1 METTGTKNDGL
12 KLKVYGEWG
21 DSLTDRLK
29 IALKLK
35 RLEFE
40 YVEEDPVNKS
50 SSILLYNPVYNQVPI
65 LLHHGR
71 PVLDSVNIIQYVDE
85 ILPDNYPIMP
95 TEAYERAVVRYWC
108 HFADHKL
115 GPSVEMAFR
124 SWGDDLVEAVKKVHD
139 QLNFLECE
147 LREGFFKGRRF
158 YGGEK
163 IGMLDIVIGSGSHW
177 LSAFDEVAKINLIE
191 PKSFPLFS
199 AWLGDF
205 TEQDVVKD
213 TVPDRLKLLEY
224 ISGFRSMMFKSTGP
238 LLINDSSDNN
248 TKGKDEGNRGS
259 DNNNKENGDQEQ
271 V

>member
-1 METTGTKNDGL
+1 
-12 KLKVYGEWG
+12 
-21 DSLTDRLK
+21 
-29 IALKLK
+29 
-35 RLEFE
+35 
-40 YVEEDPVNKS
+40 
-50 SSILLYNPVYNQVPI
+50 
-65 LLHHGR
+65 
-71 PVLDSVNIIQYVDE
+71 
-85 ILPDNYPIMP
+85 
-95 TEAYERAVVRYWC
+95 
-108 HFADHKL
+108 
-115 GPSVEMAFR
+115 MAFR

-213 TVPDRLKLLEY
+213 TVPNRLKLLEY
-224 ISGFRSMMFKSTGP
+224 ISGFRSMMFKSTDP
-238 LLINDSSDNN
+238 LLINDSSVNN
-248 TKGKDEGNRGS
+248 TKGKDEGNYGS